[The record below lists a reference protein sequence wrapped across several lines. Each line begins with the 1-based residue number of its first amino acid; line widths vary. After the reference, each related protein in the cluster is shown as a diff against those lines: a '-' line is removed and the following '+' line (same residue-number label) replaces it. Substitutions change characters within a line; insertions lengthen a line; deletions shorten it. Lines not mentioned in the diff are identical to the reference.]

1 MLLRL
6 LPLDFV
12 RVRENTRSA
21 KDAARPILA
30 ELFLGDRDGND
41 VVESFAVKLPNSLTD
56 EDFRDPVNS
65 SAPSGGVRTFV
76 ESDDIVDTLV
86 RVECP

>member
-1 MLLRL
+1 M

-12 RVRENTRSA
+12 RVRENTLSA
-21 KDAARPILA
+21 NDAARPILV
-30 ELFLGDRDGND
+30 ELFFGDRDGKD
-41 VVESFAVKLPNSLTD
+41 VVELFAVKPPNSFT
-56 EDFRDPVNS
+56 EEYCRDPVNS
-65 SAPSGGVRTFV
+65 SAPSGGVSTFV